1 MQITYSSPRCTVPE
15 TVLEVADEQFRR
27 LQKYETKLH
36 AADLRFDIDHGLHR
50 VEARLSVTG
59 APLIVANGSG
69 DSFRTAVDR
78 IIDRLARQLR
88 RRRKRGHDS
97 RMIGV
102 NKEFSTV
109 EGR

>member
-15 TVLEVADEQFRR
+15 TVLQIADEQFRR
-27 LQKYETKLH
+27 LQKYEPRLH
-36 AADLRFDIDHGLHR
+36 SADIRFDLDHGLHR
-50 VEARLSVTG
+50 VEARLTVSG

-69 DSFRTAVDR
+69 ESFRTAVDR
-78 IIDRLARQLR
+78 ITDRLARQLR

-97 RMIGV
+97 RMTGLS
-102 NKEFSTV
+102 KEFSAA